1 MLSLSLLAPSYNPPI
16 PTTIAP
22 SIHQQPLSSTIL
34 PADILFTSRR
44 PSLLTYTSPF
54 IALWERLF
62 YLPLYILGLRQES
75 ETLNI
80 RMAESTKFKKGYKN
94 IPSYVFVEIQ
104 SGIKQEVQIYDIRVL
119 LTARFGGLRWLM
131 YNYRIASFVAF
142 VGAFWFA
149 EIMSSALSWVI
160 FRSFFSSSESPI
172 KEVMKDDTKNWSLKT
187 ENETDDPDLSDTP
200 RTFPTYGRQAPL
212 RYVPRSRMKI

>member
-1 MLSLSLLAPSYNPPI
+1 
-16 PTTIAP
+16 
-22 SIHQQPLSSTIL
+22 
-34 PADILFTSRR
+34 
-44 PSLLTYTSPF
+44 
-54 IALWERLF
+54 
-62 YLPLYILGLRQES
+62 
-75 ETLNI
+75 
-80 RMAESTKFKKGYKN
+80 MAESTKFKKGYKN

-212 RYVPRSRMKI
+212 RYVPKVKDEDLDDYVIDETIVQPLAAEADDESEDFGGKDGRTDSGIGTSFSEGGERGLSRRRSRGGNSRT